1 MDILNK
7 LQKSVVFIIKAS
19 LYILLFAS
27 FFLIFGSKYAWIL
40 RPSRTAAVTYVTFC
54 VLEVAMIS
62 VYGGFSVGRLKS
74 KPIIISMSLATI
86 ITDLVTHFQL
96 CIMNVNEKQNDHF
109 IYEAPHLL
117 LLVMAVQILLIILFT
132 YFGNYVYFTINSPEK
147 CCIVVSSAQSLN
159 SLVPKIR
166 KYKKQYVICDVVMY
180 NSPYIYDVIARNDT
194 VFFAEIPTADRVRL
208 VEFCFANSKN
218 INYNFEIY
226 DLVAMSARNS
236 MLDDK
241 PMVSSHIK
249 ELTLEQKFVKRVID
263 LVVSSAALILLSPLM
278 LICAAAIKLDDG
290 GPVFYK
296 QKRLTI
302 HRKEFF
308 VYKFRSMRT
317 DAEKD
322 GAQWAAAEDDRITR
336 VGRILRKFRID
347 EIPQFINIFFGDMS
361 LVGPRPE
368 RPELAVEFEKDLP
381 EFSYRLNVKAGL
393 TGMAQVLGKYNTTP
407 ADKLAMDL
415 IYIEKFSIWSDIRII
430 LQTLTVFFKASDSTE
445 GIKNIDVTGE
455 FDIIK

>member
-27 FFLIFGSKYAWIL
+27 FFLVFGAKYDWIL
-40 RPSRTAAVTYVTFC
+40 RPSRTAAVTYLTFC

-62 VYGGFSVGRLKS
+62 VYGGFLVGRLKS
-74 KPIIISMSLATI
+74 KPIVISMSLATI
-86 ITDLVTHFQL
+86 ITDLVTHLQL

-117 LLVMAVQILLIILFT
+117 LLVMAIQILLIVLFT
-132 YFGNYVYFTINSPEK
+132 YFGNYVYFMINSPER

-166 KYKKQYVICDVVMY
+166 RYKKQYVICDVVMY
-180 NSPYIYDVIARNDT
+180 NSPHIYDVITRNDT
-194 VFFAEIPTADRVRL
+194 VFFAEIPTVDRVHL

-226 DLVAMSARNS
+226 DLVAISARNS

-249 ELTLEQKFVKRVID
+249 ELTLEQKFVKRVMD
-263 LVVSSAALILLSPLM
+263 LVVSSAALVLLSPLM
-278 LICAAAIKLDDG
+278 LVCALAIKLDDG

-296 QKRLTI
+296 QKRLTV
-302 HRKEFF
+302 HREEFF

-317 DAEKD
+317 DAEKN
-322 GAQWAAAEDDRITR
+322 GAQWAAADDDRITR

-347 EIPQFINIFFGDMS
+347 EIPQFINIFLGDMS

-415 IYIEKFSIWSDIRII
+415 IYIEKFSIWNDVRII
-430 LQTLTVFFKASDSTE
+430 LQTVTVFLKASDSTE